1 MSKEFVDE
9 DQLDDLDHGAVVIDG
24 AGIAWQKIYE
34 YWYAFALDH
43 QTSKRLVENYGPIH
57 LVWGG
62 E

>member
-9 DQLDDLDHGAVVIDG
+9 DQLEDLDQGAVVIDSEG
-24 AGIAWQKIYE
+24 TAWQKIHE
-34 YWYAFALDH
+34 YWYAFALYH
-43 QTSKRLVENYGPIH
+43 RTSKHLVEDFGPIH